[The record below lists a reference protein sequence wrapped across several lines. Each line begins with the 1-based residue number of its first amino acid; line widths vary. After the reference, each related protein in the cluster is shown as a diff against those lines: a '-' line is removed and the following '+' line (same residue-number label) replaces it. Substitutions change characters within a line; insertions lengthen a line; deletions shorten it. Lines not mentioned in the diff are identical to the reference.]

1 MDYYYSMYKTI
12 IAIVLWW
19 IVAIMWGKLLLA
31 NNYQYNKYT
40 WGVFLDEAFPQAQA
54 EYDRKVASGEYI
66 RLVDYS
72 STGTITVRKEINKQE
87 AKKPTKTSQ
96 KNATY
101 NIDKLAECV
110 AIAETSWCTTWMWR
124 TKNNCFWIMIRP
136 KKLVNWKRIRVR
148 TWKSYASKE
157 QSFEHFKQIW
167 SKSYWRYPDYKL
179 AKKRTG
185 GDNTQRWLNTVNS
198 CYYK

>member
-1 MDYYYSMYKTI
+1 M
-12 IAIVLWW
+12 AIVVWW

-31 NNYQYNKYT
+31 SDYQYNKYT
-40 WGVFLDEAFPQAQA
+40 WGVFLDSSFPQAQA

-72 STGTITVRKEINKQE
+72 SNGIITVIKEINKQVD
-87 AKKPTKTSQ
+87 KKPTKTSQ

-110 AIAETSWCTTWMWR
+110 AVAETSWCTKWMWR

-136 KKLVNWKRIRVR
+136 NGKRTGKR
-148 TWKSYASKE
+148 YATK
-157 QSFEHFKQIW
+157 QKSFEHFKTIW
-167 SKSYWRYPDYKL
+167 DKSYWAYPNWKL
-179 AKKRTG
+179 ANKWTG
-185 GDNTQRWLNTVNS
+185 GDNPKRWLNTVNS